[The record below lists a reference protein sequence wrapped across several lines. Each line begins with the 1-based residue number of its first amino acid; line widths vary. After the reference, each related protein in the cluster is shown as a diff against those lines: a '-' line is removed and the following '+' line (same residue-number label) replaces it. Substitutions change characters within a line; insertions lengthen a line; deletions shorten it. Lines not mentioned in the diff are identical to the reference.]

1 MQMRFGMKAG
11 LFALEKT
18 KRSCDARRL
27 PFRDMIRN
35 GLPVRGA
42 DARTGVAVIAYVCRP
57 QVALKAQLF
66 LIAGLTTPV
75 GTISKI
81 MTLSR
86 TERFRLCGAK

>member
-1 MQMRFGMKAG
+1 MKAG
-11 LFALEKT
+11 LFALQET
-18 KRSCDARRL
+18 S
-27 PFRDMIRN
+27 
-35 GLPVRGA
+35 GLPRMSPVISRYDPKRLSRPRRGCA
-42 DARTGVAVIAYVCRP
+42 DGFAAIAYVCRP

-86 TERFRLCGAK
+86 TDRLRLRGAK